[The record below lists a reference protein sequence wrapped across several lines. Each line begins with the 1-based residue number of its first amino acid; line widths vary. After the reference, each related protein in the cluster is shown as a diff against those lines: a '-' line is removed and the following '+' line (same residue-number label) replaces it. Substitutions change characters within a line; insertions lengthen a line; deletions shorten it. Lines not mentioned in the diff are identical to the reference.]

1 MSWYCLNYI
10 HVYSQPVSYESTSYK
25 IERTLVFFRLK
36 RLIDQETESRE
47 KKEQEKE
54 KRVTAL
60 KEELTKLK
68 SFALMVV
75 DEQQR
80 LTAQLALQRQKIQ
93 DLTTSAK
100 ETHAKLALAE
110 ARAQEEEQK
119 ATRLENEL
127 QTQTTKFHQNQETVR
142 AKLTNEDSQNE
153 TEA

>member
-1 MSWYCLNYI
+1 M
-10 HVYSQPVSYESTSYK
+10 
-25 IERTLVFFRLK
+25 
-36 RLIDQETESRE
+36 IDQETKSQE

-60 KEELTKLK
+60 KQELTKLK

-110 ARAQEEEQK
+110 TRVREEEQK
-119 ATRLENEL
+119 ATRLEKEL
-127 QTQTTKFHQNQETVR
+127 QTQTTKFDQN
-142 AKLTNEDSQNE
+142 
-153 TEA
+153 